1 MVTSVKTSS
10 CGAVNPSEPTEKVFR
25 TFEDLEVYQVAR
37 EFRKAMYAA
46 ARRLPE
52 LEKFGL
58 ASQMRR
64 AAVSL
69 TNNLAEGHGRYHYAD
84 QLRFLLQAR
93 GSLEELLDDLNGCAD
108 ENYLPPA
115 ETELLKQQGGRVL
128 RLINGYG
135 RYLRNRKLA
144 GGLTLKDAA
153 PTYSTAPETA
163 PDEDPFA
170 DVSAE
175 RSNDLTI

>member
-1 MVTSVKTSS
+1 MVASVN
-10 CGAVNPSEPTEKVFR
+10 NPSHETARTIEPGEKVFR

-58 ASQMRR
+58 TSQMRR

-69 TNNLAEGHGRYHYAD
+69 TNNLAEGRGRYHYAD

-93 GSLEELLDDLNGCAD
+93 GSLEELLDDLNVCAD

-115 ETELLKQQGGRVL
+115 ETEVLKQQGWRVL

-144 GGLTLKDAA
+144 GGLI
-153 PTYSTAPETA
+153 
-163 PDEDPFA
+163 PFRH
-170 DVSAE
+170 DN
-175 RSNDLTI
+175 RCKRQTPLTPSLSPSDGALPFS

>member
-10 CGAVNPSEPTEKVFR
+10 CGAVNPSEPAEKVFL

-37 EFRKAMYAA
+37 EFRKAMYDT

-58 ASQMRR
+58 TSQMRR

-69 TNNLAEGHGRYHYAD
+69 TNNIAEGHGRYHYAD

-93 GSLEELLDDLNGCAD
+93 GSLEELLDDLNVCSD
-108 ENYLPPA
+108 ESYVPPA
-115 ETELLKQQGGRVL
+115 EIEMLKQQGGRVL

-144 GGLTLKDAA
+144 GSLTLHDSP
-153 PTYSTAPETA
+153 PTYSAAPETA
-163 PDEDPFA
+163 PDEAPFTA
-170 DVSAE
+170 LSAE